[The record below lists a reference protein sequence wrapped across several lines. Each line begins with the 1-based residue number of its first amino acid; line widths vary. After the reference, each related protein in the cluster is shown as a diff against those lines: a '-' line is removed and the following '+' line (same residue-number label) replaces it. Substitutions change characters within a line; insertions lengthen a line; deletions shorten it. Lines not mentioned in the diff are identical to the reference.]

1 MFSIVMARVD
11 LVCNTF
17 VEIWVNE
24 IHFHALIRDDILLV
38 LYNKNG
44 QNTFSYEYEY
54 LPIHSLF
61 GECSEIFIGTIEKDI
76 PQRKKGHRGSKK

>member
-54 LPIHSLF
+54 L
-61 GECSEIFIGTIEKDI
+61 FILYLVNAVKFLLG
-76 PQRKKGHRGSKK
+76 Q